1 MFSAGCTYKDNAI
14 QNESG
19 EITNSQAESADLTY
33 SQAASSDRTTTVKL
47 HRIKSESNEAGVK
60 STSPLTL
67 NILVKI
73 PWLKKPEGF
82 CTYIKISKE

>member
-19 EITNSQAESADLTY
+19 EITNSQAELADLTY

-47 HRIKSESNEAGVK
+47 HRTKSESNEAGVK
-60 STSPLTL
+60 STSPLTIEYFSE
-67 NILVKI
+67 NPMVEETRGILHIHKD
-73 PWLKKPEGF
+73 K
-82 CTYIKISKE
+82 

>member
-1 MFSAGCTYKDNAI
+1 MFSAGYTYKDNAI

-47 HRIKSESNEAGVK
+47 HRTKSESNEAGVK
-60 STSPLTL
+60 STSPLTIEYFSE
-67 NILVKI
+67 NPMVEETRGILHIHKD
-73 PWLKKPEGF
+73 K
-82 CTYIKISKE
+82 